1 MFTLNQN
8 KKIGF
13 LDDGT
18 GINNGSAADA
28 IHSNQSL
35 PEGWPKTSDRSSVK
49 EYEVVFANE
58 AVTQNR
64 LVMCIWS
71 S

>member
-1 MFTLNQN
+1 MMEPGLIMGRLQMLSIQIRVFQRV
-8 KKIGF
+8 
-13 LDDGT
+13 GT
-18 GINNGSAADA
+18 K
-28 IHSNQSL
+28 
-35 PEGWPKTSDRSSVK
+35 PDRSSVK

-58 AVTQNR
+58 AMTQNR